1 MNHMPAGQEDWS
13 QQGFP
18 VEGKPKAV
26 FSGARRH
33 SLYVRF
39 LRWAVPITLA
49 LVGIGLVAVNYLNP
63 MRWLRV
69 PTEFGTLVI
78 SGSKITMEAPRLA
91 GFTKDQREYEVSA
104 SAASQDTRNPQF
116 VEMKEIN
123 GRMAMQDKSTVTMTA
138 VEGVYDTKA
147 DLLTLSQEIVI
158 VSTAGYQGRLT
169 EAKVEIKK
177 GRILSEKPVQMKM
190 PQGTLDA
197 NRMEILDSG
206 AMIRF
211 DGGVVM
217 MLTPD
222 AVNKATQANAA
233 QPQAAAQ

>member
-1 MNHMPAGQEDWS
+1 MNRMLAGPEDWS
-13 QQGFP
+13 QPGLPIQGT
-18 VEGKPKAV
+18 PKTL

-33 SLYVRF
+33 SRLVRF
-39 LRWAVPITLA
+39 LRKAVPVTLV
-49 LVGIGLVAVNYLNP
+49 LVGLGLVLVNYLNP

-123 GRMAMQDKSTVTMTA
+123 GRMAMQDKSTVTLTA
-138 VEGVYDTKA
+138 VEGIYDTKA

-169 EAKVEIKK
+169 EAKIEIKK

-197 NRMEILDSG
+197 NRMEVLDSG

-222 AVNKATQANAA
+222 AVNKATQGNAA
-233 QPQAAAQ
+233 QPQAAAK

>member
-1 MNHMPAGQEDWS
+1 MNRMLAGPEDWG
-13 QQGFP
+13 QPTAGR
-18 VEGKPKAV
+18 PKTV
-26 FSGARRH
+26 ISGARRH
-33 SLYVRF
+33 SRRVRI
-39 LRWAVPITLA
+39 LRVVVPSLLVLA
-49 LVGIGLVAVNYLNP
+49 LTGLVLANYLNP
-63 MRWLRV
+63 ARWLRV

-91 GFTKDQREYEVSA
+91 GFTKEQREYEVTATS
-104 SAASQDTRNPQF
+104 ASQDTKNPTI
-116 VEMKEIN
+116 VEMKEIS
-123 GRMAMQDKSTVTMTA
+123 GRIDMEDKSRVTLTA
-138 VEGVYDTKA
+138 VDGVYDTKA